1 MRATE
6 NCQLRNYFFFSHFC
20 NYRWKCIF
28 CRNSVHLFPAE
39 YRYRTILFSKQ
50 KKYIN
55 FTLSKGVLSGSYL
68 RMQIRFSS
76 LPFTSLFVLHPIKH
90 SVSQL
95 LIGSLRGVGVF
106 FFFFFLILHRYFY
119 EMQNICW
126 VESYFYSFLP

>member
-1 MRATE
+1 MSNKALFGMTMIQSLISCRFLERFGAEKMPLRATE

-95 LIGSLRGVGVF
+95 LIGSLRA
-106 FFFFFLILHRYFY
+106 
-119 EMQNICW
+119 
-126 VESYFYSFLP
+126 